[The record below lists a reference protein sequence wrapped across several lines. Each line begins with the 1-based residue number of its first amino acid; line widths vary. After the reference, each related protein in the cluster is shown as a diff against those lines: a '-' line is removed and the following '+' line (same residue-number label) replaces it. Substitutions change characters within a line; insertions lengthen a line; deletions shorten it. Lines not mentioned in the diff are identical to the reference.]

1 MPSLPYLSK
10 GAPGRTAIRDPQGAW
25 GYGDLS
31 ERVDAVA
38 ARLGRLDGARVGLFL
53 DRTRESIAALLGVF
67 EAGGVAVPLSLRGTP
82 REHAHQ
88 IQDAGVSAIVTEP
101 GQEGAAK
108 EAVALAPGPR
118 ILEGPALRE
127 RAGAPP
133 SSPPLEAAAA
143 MLYTSGTT
151 GKPKGVVH
159 THASLVSQVDIL
171 HRAWEWSAEDRLL
184 HVLPLHHVH
193 GLVNGVLGALWAGA
207 ELRFLRG
214 FHPPDVW
221 ELFAARAGTVFYA
234 VPTLYHQLAEAW
246 DRDRQPAWAE
256 GAAALRLAV
265 SGSAALPAPLFARW
279 REITGQALLERYGMT
294 EIGMA
299 LSNPYRGERRP
310 GTVGQPLP
318 GMEVRIVGDDGKDA
332 PPGVPGEIWVRGRS
346 LFREYWNRPE
356 ATRDSFR
363 EGFFL
368 TGDVAE
374 VDRGYV
380 RISGRASVDIIKSAG
395 YKLSAL
401 EIEAVLLEH
410 PAVREA
416 AVVGQPDP
424 EWGEVVTA
432 CVVLQPGRTLAL
444 EELKEFCRDK
454 LAPYKLPRRLR
465 VLGELPRNAM
475 GKVTKPALLG

>member
-1 MPSLPYLSK
+1 MPTLPYLSR
-10 GAPGRTAIRDPQGAW
+10 GSPGRSAIQDLRGRW
-25 GYGDLS
+25 SYGELA

-38 ARLGRLDGARVGLFL
+38 GRLGPLAGERIGLLL
-53 DRTRESIAALLGVF
+53 DRTKESIAVLLGVF
-67 EAGGVAVPLSLRGTP
+67 EAGGVAVPLSTRGTP

-88 IQDAGVSAIVTEP
+88 IADAGISRVLSGSLDSTGEANPLYRSA
-101 GQEGAAK
+101 GA
-108 EAVALAPGPR
+108 L
-118 ILEGPALRE
+118 LE
-127 RAGAPP
+127 AGAPR
-133 SSPPLEAAAA
+133 PPAAPGLGAAAA

-151 GKPKGVVH
+151 GAAKGVVH

-171 HRAWEWSAEDRLL
+171 HKAWEWTAEDRLL

-193 GLVNGVLGALWAGA
+193 GLVNGALGALWAGA
-207 ELRFLRG
+207 EIRFLEQ
-214 FHPPDVW
+214 FQPLEVW
-221 ELFAARAGTVFYA
+221 ELFAARAATVFYA
-234 VPTLYHQLAEAW
+234 VPTLYHQLKEAW
-246 DRDRQPAWAE
+246 EKADASRRDPWAK

-265 SGSAALPAPLFARW
+265 SGSAALPAPLWSRW

-318 GMEVRIVGDDGKDA
+318 GMEVRIVADDGMDA
-332 PPGVPGEIWVRGRS
+332 PPGAQGEIQVRGPS
-346 LFREYWNRPE
+346 LFREYWKRPE

-363 EGFFL
+363 DGFFL
-368 TGDVAE
+368 TGDVAQL
-374 VDRGYV
+374 DLGYV

-401 EIEAVLLEH
+401 EVEAAILEH
-410 PAVREA
+410 PAIREA

-424 EWGEVVTA
+424 EWGEIVTA
-432 CVVLQPGRTLAL
+432 CAVLHPGRSLSL

-454 LAPYKLPRRLR
+454 LAPYKIPRRLK
-465 VLGELPRNAM
+465 LLEALPRNAM
-475 GKVTKPALLG
+475 GKVTKPELRG